1 MLVVI
6 TNPTAVADEAIIINA
21 LFDEGLEILHVRK
34 PGVAIDEMS
43 TLIEQIK
50 PQYLHQVALHQHHE
64 IAGDL
69 GIHRLHF
76 TEVRRKEMSEEKLMQ
91 LKGAKNI
98 LSTSIHQTEEYQNL
112 SPCFDY
118 TFFGPVFNSISKQG
132 YTSETTDDFIFPVLF
147 SHPKVIAIGGIDS
160 TNIQKAVNMQFYG
173 VAALGTIWQKPGE
186 SIQQFKALKKA
197 WKQAGRS

>member
-6 TNPTAVADEAIIINA
+6 SNPMAIANEASIINA

-43 TLIEQIK
+43 ALIEQIK
-50 PQYLHQVALHQHHE
+50 PQYLHQVALHQHLE

-76 TEVRRKEMSEEKLMQ
+76 TEVKRKKVSEEKLMQ
-91 LKGAKNI
+91 LKRENNM

-112 SPCFDY
+112 SPYFDY
-118 TFFGPVFNSISKQG
+118 SFYGPVFDSISKQG
-132 YTSETTDDFIFPVLF
+132 YTSTNPDDFIFPVQLNR
-147 SHPKVIAIGGIDS
+147 PRVIAIGGIDS

-173 VAALGTIWQKPGE
+173 VAVLGTIWQKPGE
-186 SIQQFKALKKA
+186 SIQQFKALQKA
-197 WKQAGRS
+197 WKQTGR